1 MPRNQFGFG
10 WEPPKRGKKPLLG
23 GEIGGWD
30 MGLGPQKKKRVQLT
44 PGQRLYIW
52 EHPKKYGRKC
62 SICDEKITKQSDLQL
77 DHTHPY
83 SKGGTKLN
91 LAHGHCNRMKG
102 SGSLG
107 KIQKTLGIKTKKRK
121 VTRRKPKTKGKRWI
135 NPLTGRKEKVRPL
148 FRI

>member
-1 MPRNQFGFG
+1 MSQNPWGVPIKPIRIQQTGFG
-10 WEPPKRGKKPLLG
+10 LG
-23 GEIGGWD
+23 H
-30 MGLGPQKKKRVQLT
+30 QKKKRAQLT
-44 PGQRLYIW
+44 PGQRLYIL
-52 EHPKKYGRKC
+52 EHSKKYGRKC
-62 SICDEKITKQSDLQL
+62 SICSEKITKQSDLQL

-107 KIQKTLGIKTKKRK
+107 KIQKTLGIKIKKRK
-121 VTRRKPKTKGKRWI
+121 VTHRKPKSKGQYGI
-135 NPLTGRKEKVRPL
+135 NPLTGRKEKVQPL